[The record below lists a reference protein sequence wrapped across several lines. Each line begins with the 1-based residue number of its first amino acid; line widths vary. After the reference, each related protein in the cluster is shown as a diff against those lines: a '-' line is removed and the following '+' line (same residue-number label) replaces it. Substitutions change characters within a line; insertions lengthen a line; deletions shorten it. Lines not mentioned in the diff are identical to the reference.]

1 MWQLSACLAAMLLFL
16 PLGSFMDA
24 FVVTVPS
31 TKMST
36 TLHAAR
42 ESSSST
48 TNQKNKIPIH
58 LLAGFL
64 GSGKTTTLKH
74 VLENKENLKLGVL
87 VNDVAAINIDAKLI
101 AAQSETMVELQNGC
115 ACCSLADELL
125 ESLNQLLLTQ
135 KAKNNELDAV
145 IVELS
150 GVSDPVAIAN
160 NWKAAVQ
167 QDLLPSVTDNAEL
180 GNVVTVLDACT
191 FGQDYMTFDVLK
203 DRKEWFSKEE
213 LDSECGSHRKVVE
226 LLAEQTEAADIIV
239 VNKADL
245 AGDEQVEI
253 TRSMAASLNDKAS
266 LVTTSWGKVQASQL
280 LVQRPNVLEV
290 VADDN
295 SCNDPDCTDDS
306 HSHSHSHDH
315 AAGEDCTDPGCTDAS
330 HSHSHSH
337 DHATADCS
345 DPDCTDTSHSHSHS
359 HATAT
364 DSLGITNFVYKAQRP
379 FDAARLMALLYRWPV
394 PIKDEL
400 DLSLLKDSVESG
412 YSVAGKT
419 DEKSPFVGVLR
430 SKGFC
435 WFAPTAWEGP
445 LQDAWRHQ
453 TAMYWSNAGK
463 HLGIQEAG
471 RWWAS
476 VDEERMRE
484 FFVTNPAECD
494 RILSQDFV
502 SEEFGD
508 RRQEIV
514 FIGVDLDQ
522 TAIQTALDE
531 CLLTDEEMETYRAEV
546 KKLEETI
553 AVEVQ

>member
-1 MWQLSACLAAMLLFL
+1 MWPLSASLAVILLLLQVGTFA
-16 PLGSFMDA
+16 DA
-24 FVVTVPS
+24 FVVVPATNKNIIVS
-31 TKMST
+31 PTR
-36 TLHAAR
+36 LFAAS
-42 ESSSST
+42 ESST
-48 TNQKNKIPIH
+48 TSTKQKNKIPIH

-135 KAKNNELDAV
+135 KAKNNELDAI

-167 QDLLPSVTDNAEL
+167 QNLLPSVTDNAEL

-203 DRKEWFSKEE
+203 DRKEWFSEEE
-213 LDSECGSHRKVVE
+213 LGSECGSHRKVVE

-266 LVTTSWGKVQASQL
+266 LVITSWGKVQASQL
-280 LVQRPNVLEV
+280 LVQQPKVVEV

-295 SCNDPDCTDDS
+295 NCNDP
-306 HSHSHSHDH
+306 
-315 AAGEDCTDPGCTDAS
+315 ECTDAS

-337 DHATADCS
+337 DHAASEDCTEPGCTDASHSHSHTHDHAASATDDCSDPGCTDTSHSHSHDHAATDCS
-345 DPDCTDTSHSHSHS
+345 DPDCSDTSHSHSHS

-379 FDAARLMALLYRWPV
+379 FDAGRLMALLYQWPI

-400 DLSLLKDSVESG
+400 DLSLLKDAAASG
-412 YSVAGKT
+412 YSVAGKS
-419 DEKSPFVGVLR
+419 DEKSPFIGVLR
-430 SKGFC
+430 SKGFA
-435 WFAPTAWEGP
+435 WFAPTAWEG
-445 LQDAWRHQ
+445 LLEDAWRHN
-453 TAMYWSNAGK
+453 TAMYW
-463 HLGIQEAG
+463 
-471 RWWAS
+471 
-476 VDEERMRE
+476 
-484 FFVTNPAECD
+484 
-494 RILSQDFV
+494 
-502 SEEFGD
+502 
-508 RRQEIV
+508 
-514 FIGVDLDQ
+514 
-522 TAIQTALDE
+522 
-531 CLLTDEEMETYRAEV
+531 
-546 KKLEETI
+546 
-553 AVEVQ
+553 